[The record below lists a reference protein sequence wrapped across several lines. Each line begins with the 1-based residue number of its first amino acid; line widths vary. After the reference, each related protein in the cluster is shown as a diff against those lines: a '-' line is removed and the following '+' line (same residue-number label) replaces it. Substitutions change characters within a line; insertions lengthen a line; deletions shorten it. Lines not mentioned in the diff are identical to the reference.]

1 MIQETF
7 PMIVGEEEVLN
18 ERELLVRVESGLMMD
33 STDSVCYIILH
44 CSATRCNSDYT
55 VEQLLRDHRARGFRT
70 IGYHFYVRRDGTT
83 DSAIFS
89 RLLSEGLL
97 LLAVV
102 TPIALVIDWNL
113 AHMELNSWRNNTTLE
128 WDRLLLCAAISFV
141 LIALMIAIGIGIPAR
156 KAMKVQPA
164 EALHDD

>member
-55 VEQLLRDHRARGFRT
+55 VEQLLRLYTLYIIRK
-70 IGYHFYVRRDGTT
+70 IYLY
-83 DSAIFS
+83 IF
-89 RLLSEGLL
+89 LL
-97 LLAVV
+97 LYK
-102 TPIALVIDWNL
+102 I
-113 AHMELNSWRNNTTLE
+113 ELKMNSKSYAYARVARTREGKRN
-128 WDRLLLCAAISFV
+128 FV
-141 LIALMIAIGIGIPAR
+141 YS
-156 KAMKVQPA
+156 Q
-164 EALHDD
+164 